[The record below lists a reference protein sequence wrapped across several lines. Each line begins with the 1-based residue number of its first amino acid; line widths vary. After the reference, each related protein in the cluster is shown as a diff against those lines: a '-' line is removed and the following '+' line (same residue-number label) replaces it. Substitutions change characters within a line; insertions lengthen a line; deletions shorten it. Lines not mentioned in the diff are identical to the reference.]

1 MMAGRFPVMNHMWL
15 CIAVSRLEVLL
26 VVGSYDFKF
35 KLWILGSEKAD
46 DLDTTSSVALER

>member
-1 MMAGRFPVMNHMWL
+1 M

-26 VVGSYDFKF
+26 VESYDFKF

-46 DLDTTSSVALER
+46 DLDTIVLCGFRAIMFFVEIEWYFI